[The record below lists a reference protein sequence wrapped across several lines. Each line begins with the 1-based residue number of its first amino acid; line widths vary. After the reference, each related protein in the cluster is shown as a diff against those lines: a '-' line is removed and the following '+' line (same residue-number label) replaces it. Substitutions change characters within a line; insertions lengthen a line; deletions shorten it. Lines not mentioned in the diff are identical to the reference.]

1 MRCCL
6 EFLLFS
12 LAGSSLA
19 CGATRESASRPP
31 PAAEAPTEKL
41 SEGAVQKAPSTE
53 PPSDEPPPAEP
64 LPEFWELEV
73 PGFRPA
79 IVATPRDESRP
90 QPALVAVH
98 GAGDGPQWQCAFWRE
113 LLDAKAFVLCPTGVP
128 FGKSPREGY
137 FFRNHYELEKEVLSA
152 VEALRTTLGD
162 RLEPGPLVYAGYSQ
176 GATMGALMLVAHGDV
191 FPRLI
196 LIEGG
201 YSEWNVSIAKK
212 FAQGGGRRVLF
223 ACGIR
228 SCRTKADRSAEWVAQ
243 AGVASRVEYAE
254 GAGHT
259 YGGRVADKVHAA
271 LDWVFEGDRRW
282 Q

>member
-1 MRCCL
+1 MRCRPTV
-6 EFLLFS
+6 LLFG
-12 LAGSSLA
+12 LAWSSLA
-19 CGATRESASRPP
+19 CGARREPAPLPRSEAETRSDDAEHETFAPES
-31 PAAEAPTEKL
+31 PADQ
-41 SEGAVQKAPSTE
+41 SVG
-53 PPSDEPPPAEP
+53 AEP
-64 LPEFWELEV
+64 LPDFWALDV

-79 IVATPRDESRP
+79 IVATPRDTSRLR
-90 QPALVAVH
+90 PALVAVH

-113 LLDAKAFVLCPTGVP
+113 LLEARAFVLCPTGVP
-128 FGKSPREGY
+128 FGSSPREGY
-137 FFRNHYELEKEVLSA
+137 FFRNHYELEKEVLAA
-152 VEALRTTLGD
+152 VDAFRSTLGD

-176 GATMGALMLVAHGDV
+176 GATMGALMLTAHGDV

-212 FAQGGGRRVLF
+212 FAQSGGERILF

-228 SCRTKADRSAEWVAQ
+228 SCRAKAERSAEWVSK
-243 AGVASRVEYAE
+243 AGLASRVEYAE

-259 YGGRVADKVHAA
+259 YGGLVADKLHAA
-271 LDWVFEGDRRW
+271 LDWVLEGDRRW

>member
-6 EFLLFS
+6 EFLLLS
-12 LAGSSLA
+12 LAWSSLA
-19 CGATRESASRPP
+19 CGARRESPPLPP
-31 PAAEAPTEKL
+31 PAAEEP
-41 SEGAVQKAPSTE
+41 SEEDAQSAPSTGQ
-53 PPSDEPPPAEP
+53 PPDESRAAES

-73 PGFRPA
+73 PGFRAA
-79 IVATPRDESRP
+79 IVATPRDGSRP
-90 QPALVAVH
+90 RPALVAVH

-113 LLDAKAFVLCPTGVP
+113 LLEAKAFVLCPTGVP
-128 FGKSPREGY
+128 LGKSPREGY
-137 FFRNHYELEKEVLSA
+137 FFRNHYELEEEVLAA
-152 VEALRTTLGD
+152 VEALRSTLGD

-201 YSEWNVSIAKK
+201 YSEWNVSIAKT
-212 FAQGGGRRVLF
+212 FAQGGGRRILF

-228 SCRTKADRSAEWVAQ
+228 SCRTKADRSAEWAAQ
-243 AGVASRVEYAE
+243 AGLASRVEYAE